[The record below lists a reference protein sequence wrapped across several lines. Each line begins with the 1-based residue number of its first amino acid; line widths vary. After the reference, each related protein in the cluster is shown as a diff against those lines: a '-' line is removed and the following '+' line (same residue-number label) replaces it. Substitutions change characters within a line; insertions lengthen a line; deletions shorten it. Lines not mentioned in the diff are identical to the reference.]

1 MHRHRMRRKESETQK
16 KNDIVKHVLLHPKEK
31 HRLPSPFGK
40 SILSFRTQSQ
50 NKNHIHG
57 HLYIP
62 LQRKIFNNHNGSE
75 RRNTRI
81 PGKGSNGDPN
91 YSANSRNRSDCPPE
105 ITTDPPPP
113 PHPIPLPDAPKPPLS
128 PPGPE
133 TPVPEPGVVPP
144 RPPEVVPPRPP
155 GPEIVPPPDITP
167 PRGRGGG
174 APTSA

>member
-1 MHRHRMRRKESETQK
+1 MRRKESETQK

-62 LQRKIFNNHNGSE
+62 FNAKSLITITDLNE
-75 RRNTRI
+75 EI
-81 PGKGSNGDPN
+81 PEYPVKAPTEIPTTLPIPEIDPTV
-91 YSANSRNRSDCPPE
+91 PPE

-174 APTSA
+174 APT